1 MNFHSEAFFYTHLNA
16 SLSEVDAEA
25 VRIPAVVIDELLQRP
40 EGRPPRYEEASLVQ
54 LPDSVVLDGV
64 AVPDWERVI
73 VPPGLGVADEEG
85 AVLVLSNQQLLL
97 GLNPLDLAK
106 VPSWKEKKFEHVSIR
121 IIEKCLTLD
130 QTEAS

>member
-1 MNFHSEAFFYTHLNA
+1 VNFHSEAFFNTHLNA

-64 AVPDWERVI
+64 AVPD
-73 VPPGLGVADEEG
+73 
-85 AVLVLSNQQLLL
+85 
-97 GLNPLDLAK
+97 
-106 VPSWKEKKFEHVSIR
+106 
-121 IIEKCLTLD
+121 
-130 QTEAS
+130 